1 MKESDFLFLL
11 TVILL
16 LHLFQILASGIRIG
30 FDFPKLL
37 GILPDGFELGIGSP
51 IHGIN
56 LIKVLWQ
63 LRQKRVRHHAGEAWD
78 GQLCR
83 REQPGRSDAD
93 GFHSAPVGGL
103 DTCG

>member
-37 GILPDGFELGIGSP
+37 RIRPDGFELGIGFFMLLFQSGIRNFRNENHGYPSLYDLHIKISILTNESQYENADIFP
-51 IHGIN
+51 IFELHS
-56 LIKVLWQ
+56 
-63 LRQKRVRHHAGEAWD
+63 WD
-78 GQLCR
+78 
-83 REQPGRSDAD
+83 
-93 GFHSAPVGGL
+93 
-103 DTCG
+103 